1 MRPPYPPL
9 ADRLEQFASYRAKTT
24 GSELFYNY
32 LGCTLTEGA
41 QLAADLF
48 RCWWLLDIIASV
60 QPQLR
65 NSQPF
70 QCWAVTRDGDG
81 CQVIADD
88 GNGVLARSTEL
99 DQVVGKRSTL
109 TGAVAFEPGKLQ
121 LPGLGANRLGLRILT
136 HGPVVLVDQP

>member
-88 GNGVLARSTEL
+88 GNGELVYRQRVPLTDLPTEL
-99 DQVVGKRSTL
+99 MVGGSHELALWCEGGT
-109 TGAVAFEPGKLQ
+109 VM
-121 LPGLGANRLGLRILT
+121 LPKER
-136 HGPVVLVDQP
+136 